1 MENYFR
7 DTDGCHLGNWW
18 HYFACCLAAKS
29 CPTCF
34 HTHGCLSGSSI
45 HGISQARILEWVAT
59 SFSRG
64 SSQPTNWTW
73 VSCPGRWTIYHNT
86 RKKIKKKK
94 PTGTLI
100 RNLQELLIL
109 KIQEWRRMSR
119 YSVLLLL
126 TFSGWDL
133 TRVHLPV
140 SFAPI
145 ECSRV
150 QFRSKGTLWVCFFFF
165 LAMSCSMQDLVSLGR
180 CWTHAPCIGSMES

>member
-1 MENYFR
+1 MGFPRQEYWNVLPLPSPGDLPNLR
-7 DTDGCHLGNWW
+7 IELESPV
-18 HYFACCLAAKS
+18 LAGGLF
-29 CPTCF
+29 T
-34 HTHGCLSGSSI
+34 
-45 HGISQARILEWVAT
+45 ILT
-59 SFSRG
+59 G
-64 SSQPTNWTW
+64 
-73 VSCPGRWTIYHNT
+73 
-86 RKKIKKKK
+86 KKEKKK

-145 ECSRV
+145 E
-150 QFRSKGTLWVCFFFF
+150 
-165 LAMSCSMQDLVSLGR
+165 
-180 CWTHAPCIGSMES
+180 